1 MKQSEIYPMGCDKKN
16 GSKCCKQAEQSALN
30 DYLVCTC
37 MGVMYSEI
45 CLAIDDGAHSFEAL
59 SERLGVGT
67 GCSSC
72 VTEVHQI
79 LQSRL
84 KSGCCKT

>member
-1 MKQSEIYPMGCDKKN
+1 MNPDK
-16 GSKCCKQAEQSALN
+16 SFLEQRP

-45 CLAIDDGAHSFEAL
+45 CEAIRQGDDTFEKL
-59 SERLGVGT
+59 SERFMVGT

-72 VTEVHQI
+72 VPEVCDI
-79 LQSRL
+79 LKECTGKR
-84 KSGCCKT
+84 

>member
-1 MKQSEIYPMGCDKKN
+1 MGNCKN
-16 GSKCCKQAEQSALN
+16 QKDGICCQASQQD

-45 CLAIDDGAHSFEAL
+45 VEAIHAGATDFQAL
-59 SERLGVGT
+59 SDQLMVGT

-72 VTEVHQI
+72 VQEITDI
-79 LQSRL
+79 LAQCVE
-84 KSGCCKT
+84 KE